1 VTVAT
6 HKRPALMTTSGILAE
21 INRLLILLENTA
33 HGNGIRATLT
43 VTRR

>member
-1 VTVAT
+1 MTTPA
-6 HKRPALMTTSGILAE
+6 HKRPALMTTGGILAE
-21 INRLLILLENTA
+21 INRLLVLLENTS